1 MAAGVGGA
9 TKLFWNLVN
18 NWKEKKNAEL
28 KLSSEDGHLLVKY
41 SVDLGVWVPPAPKPP
56 ASRSP
61 APKLPSDS
69 ANRDHQG
76 PRKGASPSRQ
86 RRRERRAAAR
96 AAASVIENG
105 TSEKVVAKS
114 SDSVEELIE
123 DITDDVATESAEE
136 VDVAANEKVTNVNS
150 EEVLS
155 VKITEKVAAEEEES
169 EEYVTVKSIDFVC
182 DQCEYANISEKGLAQ
197 HKRMKHRISQV
208 DGLIDSDEDL
218 TDETSEK
225 LTTSNDD
232 FYTLEVTCAKH
243 VHSLW
248 CCDIKNPSLNQ
259 NCPPVPAPPKVFHPN
274 LEVFGYLSTE
284 VSTPSC
290 STYLFEKGNQDILS
304 ECFKL

>member
-1 MAAGVGGA
+1 MAADVGGA
-9 TKLFWNLVN
+9 IKLFWNLVN

-28 KLSSEDGHLLVKY
+28 KLSSENGHLLVKY

-61 APKLPSDS
+61 APKFPSYS

-105 TSEKVVAKS
+105 TPEKVVAKS

-155 VKITEKVAAEEEES
+155 VKITEKVAAEAEES
-169 EEYVTVKSIDFVC
+169 EDSVTV
-182 DQCEYANISEKGLAQ
+182 
-197 HKRMKHRISQV
+197 
-208 DGLIDSDEDL
+208 
-218 TDETSEK
+218 
-225 LTTSNDD
+225 
-232 FYTLEVTCAKH
+232 
-243 VHSLW
+243 
-248 CCDIKNPSLNQ
+248 
-259 NCPPVPAPPKVFHPN
+259 N
-274 LEVFGYLSTE
+274 L
-284 VSTPSC
+284 
-290 STYLFEKGNQDILS
+290 
-304 ECFKL
+304 